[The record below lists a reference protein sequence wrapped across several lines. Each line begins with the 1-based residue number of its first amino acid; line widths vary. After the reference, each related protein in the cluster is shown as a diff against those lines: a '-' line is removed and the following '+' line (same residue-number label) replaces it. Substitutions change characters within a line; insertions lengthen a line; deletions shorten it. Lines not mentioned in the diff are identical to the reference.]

1 MMSFR
6 FCLFVLKNILVGVED
21 RPGKEMRSNTEILV
35 IRNDIKKYTKDHQQA
50 VKLARAWGKC
60 KIVEDQAELLSW
72 FHPARS

>member
-1 MMSFR
+1 
-6 FCLFVLKNILVGVED
+6 
-21 RPGKEMRSNTEILV
+21 MRSNTEILV
-35 IRNDIKKYTKDHQQA
+35 IRNDIKKDTKDHQQA